1 MIIDKLEN
9 EDVMSDIECLFTYI
23 LVVLLNY
30 YKPQLRPRPSQR
42 CGWQLGLRISKA
54 KAMTGQAKAPAFSGQ
69 NITRL
74 KLTSSA

>member
-30 YKPQLRPRPSQR
+30 YKPWLRP
-42 CGWQLGLRISKA
+42 
-54 KAMTGQAKAPAFSGQ
+54 GQAKAMAGS
-69 NITRL
+69 L
-74 KLTSSA
+74 A